1 MSLRVKAVAIAG
13 IPVAALISMLWVA
26 SSGMTTESFFLW
38 FDAVVGTVGGLLAA
52 FLFAFSISRR
62 MEVIRRS
69 TESLAQEAPLGEA
82 ATGSDEIS
90 RLNRQVHAA
99 AQTIAERRTLEKAA
113 IEAAK
118 AATQAKSRFLAH
130 MSHEI
135 RTPMNA
141 VIGMA
146 DLLWET
152 SLQPDQR
159 EYLGIFRRNS
169 RSLLALLNDVL
180 DLSKVEAGELHL
192 ESIPFRLGE
201 ALEEAVE
208 IMRTRAQ
215 QKGLNLSFHI
225 GPEVETE
232 LIGDPERLKQ
242 AMLNLV
248 GNAVKFTNQGEI

>member
-1 MSLRVKAVAIAG
+1 MPPGGQLRLKRELAHRNLYVQNRLPHRLDMSLRVKALAITG
-13 IPVAALISMLWVA
+13 IPVAALISMLLWVA

-38 FDAVVGTVGGLLAA
+38 FDAAVGTAGGLLAA
-52 FLFAFSISRR
+52 FLFASSISRR
-62 MEVIRRS
+62 IEVIRRS

-180 DLSKVEAGELHL
+180 DPPRKSKPA
-192 ESIPFRLGE
+192 SSTSSPFPFVWAKRWKRPWRSCGR
-201 ALEEAVE
+201 ALTKKA
-208 IMRTRAQ
+208 
-215 QKGLNLSFHI
+215 
-225 GPEVETE
+225 
-232 LIGDPERLKQ
+232 
-242 AMLNLV
+242 
-248 GNAVKFTNQGEI
+248 